1 MQMATVQ
8 QLTKIVVAH
17 AKAIEELSG
26 TSHVL
31 SSTSSVALGM
41 QVSSGLVH
49 QHGQHIGATN
59 DALYTFDNR
68 ASVGYSYSSGLQVLA
83 LTPTM
88 SLL

>member
-8 QLTKIVVAH
+8 QLTKIVVAQ

-41 QVSSGLVH
+41 QVSSLVH
-49 QHGQHIGATN
+49 QHGQHISATN